1 MAKHKAIKDA
11 DILQYDLIE
20 SRLTSKP
27 SIKGIA
33 LSSSSIEEYEKYR
46 ANTIYEEDEVLVDC
60 LERNCNNRKKKN
72 NSMKKENK

>member
-46 ANTIYEEDEVLVDC
+46 ANTIYEEDEVRVDN
-60 LERNCNNRKKKN
+60 LECNHIKAKKKN
-72 NSMKKENK
+72 N